1 MPVAFLASVNCM
13 AQTRQANTIACPLDS
28 TAKAVY
34 KGETSM
40 AYTLFEEVD
49 KLHNANENVVISPLC
64 LADALAIL
72 ANGAKGITSDQIM
85 STLGTEDLSAE
96 KVSEV

>member
-1 MPVAFLASVNCM
+1 MPVAILASVNCM

-40 AYTLFEEVD
+40 AYTLFEQVD

-72 ANGAKGITSDQIM
+72 GNGAKGITSDQI
-85 STLGTEDLSAE
+85 TNILGTIDLNTG
-96 KVSEV
+96 